1 MRCFAYFSRPVC
13 PHGTRLLSTLPALL
27 IGLLLLTGRAARAE
41 VTLTLGAKDGDK
53 ISDVYTLA
61 ARAESG
67 AGIDKVEFQIDDQLR
82 ATDTSVPYEYAWDTL
97 ADTEG
102 AHKVTVT
109 AFNSNGQTQRAT
121 LTLTI
126 DNELSLGANALA
138 QKAQEAMQAKDAETA
153 ARYARR
159 ALKADPTDLAASRLM
174 ASLYAA
180 KSDWNQ
186 AIAALEKAKIP
197 DDATDVM
204 AQLASYRLQRA
215 LLPENAASLAAEL
228 QKISELRHKIADIA
242 VEKTKAQWKE
252 AGEPEKKIAAHQAI
266 GDALL
271 AAGRYREAALE
282 YQQCGT
288 LDDAP
293 VDCLNRLALAYAL
306 QDQVNDAM
314 TPIRTLTRQKRDDS
328 ATRAILGLV
337 QLRQRQFREARATV
351 GSDVSARF
359 PASLVIAAFAD
370 TALGKGKDAAAWAR
384 DVTARAPEAGDA
396 QYALAVGSFD
406 PRESDRALRRA
417 LALAPFQ
424 YGPTLDYASRFIL
437 QGRTPSRE
445 RIDQALNITD
455 FVLKHEPD
463 NVNARYIQ
471 VLLYLQSGRA
481 AEAEPILSAQLA
493 KEGNALDLLLAGA
506 VFQRATGQLGRV
518 NLFLQAVRKLDAE
531 RYYER
536 DKLNTPLQALYYTN
550 AKMHYRADPFL
561 TIGTLFPSKE
571 AARVP

>member
-1 MRCFAYFSRPVC
+1 MRHSVRLSLLSC
-13 PHGTRLLSTLPALL
+13 PREIRLLTVLL
-27 IGLLLLTGRAARAE
+27 VGLLLLTGRAARAE
-41 VTLTLGAKDGDK
+41 IKLTLDAKDGDR
-53 ISDVYTLA
+53 ISDVYRLV
-61 ARAESG
+61 ARATSG
-67 AGIDKVEFQIDDQLR
+67 EGIDKVEFQIDDQLR
-82 ATDTSVPYEYAWDTL
+82 ATDTSVPYEYEWDTL

-109 AFNSNGQTQRAT
+109 AFDSNGQTQRVS

-126 DNELSLGANALA
+126 DNELNLGADALA
-138 QKAQEAMQAKDAETA
+138 QKAQAAMQAKDTETA

-159 ALKADPTDLAASRLM
+159 ALKADPTHLAASRLM

-204 AQLASYRLQRA
+204 AQLASYHLQRA
-215 LLPENAASLAAEL
+215 LLPENAANFAAEI
-228 QKISELRHKIADIA
+228 QTVFDLRRKIADSA
-242 VEKTKAQWKE
+242 VEKTKAQWKD
-252 AGEPEKKIAAHQAI
+252 AGEPDKKIAAHQAI

-271 AAGRYREAALE
+271 TAGRYREAAME

-288 LDDAP
+288 LEEAP
-293 VDCLNRLALAYAL
+293 VDCLNRLALAYTL
-306 QDQVNDAM
+306 QDQVKDAM
-314 TPIRTLTRQKRDDS
+314 TPIRTLTRQKRDDA
-328 ATRAILGLV
+328 ATRAILGLM

-351 GSDVSARF
+351 GPDVSARF
-359 PASLVIAAFAD
+359 PAALVVAAFAD
-370 TALGKGKDAAAWAR
+370 TALGNGKDAAAWAR
-384 DVTARAPEAGDA
+384 EAAASAPGAGDA
-396 QYALAVGSFD
+396 QYALAVGSPD
-406 PRESDRALRRA
+406 PREADRALRRT

-424 YGPTLDYASRFIL
+424 YGPTLDYATRFIL
-437 QGRTPSRE
+437 QGRTLSRD

-463 NVNARYIQ
+463 NVNAKYIQ

-481 AEAEPILSAQLA
+481 TEAEPILSALLA

-518 NLFLQAVRKLDAE
+518 NLFLEAVRKLDAE

-536 DKLNTPLQALYYTN
+536 DKLNTPLQALFYTN
-550 AKMHYRADPFL
+550 VKMHYRADPFL
-561 TIGTLFPSKE
+561 TPGTLFPVKE
-571 AARVP
+571 AASAP